1 MIKVRRYNKL
11 NYYFLN
17 YRDIIESL
25 KKGKWAT
32 INTTPPSNEFAATT
46 TITTNNEVQIHP
58 PQPVRVH
65 QRLASFK
72 MSTKRIPK
80 GLNTMFNPKNQQ
92 LRALTKSG
100 HSEMVKQFFG
110 RTSAY
115 FIGLIIIYFYFHLMS
130 LYGATDNELLER
142 FNSIPYR
149 FWPSGNF
156 SFSNDS
162 HLFYSS
168 PFKNNSDYYSYVSVV
183 KNETNLS
190 SPSSSTSFGPKPYFD
205 VYFMTQTNVSQCQ
218 LYNLNTR
225 LPFFI
230 MAFDLLILLFCEAAK
245 FGCILILIN
254 FYVKRVRAQM
264 TADAQRLQNRYLLI
278 RCVLIFSVFN
288 N

>member
-1 MIKVRRYNKL
+1 
-11 NYYFLN
+11 
-17 YRDIIESL
+17 
-25 KKGKWAT
+25 
-32 INTTPPSNEFAATT
+32 
-46 TITTNNEVQIHP
+46 
-58 PQPVRVH
+58 
-65 QRLASFK
+65 
-72 MSTKRIPK
+72 
-80 GLNTMFNPKNQQ
+80 
-92 LRALTKSG
+92 
-100 HSEMVKQFFG
+100 MVKQFFG

-168 PFKNNSDYYSYVSVV
+168 SIENNNNNDNYSYVSVV
-183 KNETNLS
+183 KNETNL
-190 SPSSSTSFGPKPYFD
+190 SSSTSFGPKPYFD

-254 FYVKRVRAQM
+254 FYVKRVRAQR

-288 N
+288 NYLHISSSLFQIFN